1 MSLMKSTND
10 LITINNHL
18 IEPVVGSGPVTG
30 KFYTLYSLDSR
41 AFTSYSD
48 VSYPIGPVT
57 YKRRYAV
64 ISYTV
69 NTSGFRKRYIGFNST
84 GVASTSYT
92 DTWMYVSAPYNTTTS
107 YSIGV
112 ATSCMSLPISTSDG
126 TLTVKFVMDLDE
138 KKMYVKFN
146 GTVLD
151 RGYNAN
157 IPDRGTMSITGMW
170 SKTVGSSSFN
180 ETTISNLIIGESNS
194 LYVALRD

>member
-10 LITINNHL
+10 LLTINNHL

-84 GVASTSYT
+84 GVATIDT
-92 DTWMYVSAPYNTTTS
+92 DTWMFISAPYDTTTS

-112 ATSCMSLPISTSDG
+112 QCSCMSPGMSTFED
-126 TLTVKFVMDLDE
+126 TLTIKFVMDLDE

-146 GTVLD
+146 GTVVD

-170 SKTVGSSSFN
+170 SNTIGSTSFN

-194 LYVALRD
+194 LDVALRD